1 METGE
6 KGNDRAKKGPR
17 SKESAVNAR
26 TATCGWRGVRL
37 LGKPRNWLVPVDLQ
51 RLRVASLRHKG
62 EPGQH
67 HPDPASSSLGVVR
80 SLQKMCRHERM
91 RMTTDRS
98 SNTHKA
104 SAQRTQVLRSDDCLL
119 CELLNGDT
127 RLQCILQI
135 MLMCLA
141 TRALCRPQF
150 SVRQAEQPKT
160 K

>member
-1 METGE
+1 M
-6 KGNDRAKKGPR
+6 
-17 SKESAVNAR
+17 
-26 TATCGWRGVRL
+26 
-37 LGKPRNWLVPVDLQ
+37 PVDLQ

-104 SAQRTQVLRSDDCLL
+104 SAQRTQVLRSDDCLFVNSSTVIRDYNVSSKSCSCVSPRAL
-119 CELLNGDT
+119 SAGHSSVYAKQSSQKQNEKNMWYRSTDSLAIPNEFSMQYIVT
-127 RLQCILQI
+127 RLCSSPR
-135 MLMCLA
+135 A
-141 TRALCRPQF
+141 TRLHSAQCC
-150 SVRQAEQPKT
+150 KC
-160 K
+160 